1 MDMMADITLPVLPLT
16 AEAFAAFGQVIA
28 AATAA
33 QRYAINEGTAERFHD
48 LARIDTTRDGG
59 RPVLSLFR
67 AMPRPLPLQVKLMER
82 HQLGS
87 QAFMPL
93 GAQRFLVLVAPPG
106 PAPTAQDLRCFI
118 AAPGQGVNFD
128 AGTWHHPLIA
138 LDGGGDFLVIDRAA
152 AEGAPD
158 CDEVPLAVPR
168 VWLQLPS

>member
-1 MDMMADITLPVLPLT
+1 MMADITLPVLPLT

-28 AATAA
+28 ADTAA

-48 LARIDTTRDGG
+48 LARIDTTRAGG

-67 AMPRPLPLQVKLMER
+67 ATPRHLPLQVKLMER

-93 GAQRFLVLVAPPG
+93 GSLRFLVLVAPAG
-106 PAPTAQDLRCFI
+106 PAPTAQGLRCFI
-118 AAPGQGVNFD
+118 ASPGQGVNFD

-158 CDEVPLAVPR
+158 CDEVPLAGPP
-168 VWLQLPS
+168 VWLQLPG

>member
-1 MDMMADITLPVLPLT
+1 MHMADLILPVLPLT
-16 AEAFAAFGQVIA
+16 AEAFAPFGQVIA
-28 AATAA
+28 ADAAT

-48 LARIDTTRDGG
+48 LARIDTTRAGG

-67 AMPRPLPLQVKLMER
+67 ATPRPLPLQVKLMER

-93 GAQRFLVLVAPPG
+93 GGLRFLVLVAPPV

-138 LDGGGDFLVIDRAA
+138 MDGGGDFLVIDRAPA
-152 AEGAPD
+152 DGVPD
-158 CDEVPLAVPR
+158 CEEVALPGPA
-168 VWLQLPS
+168 VWLQLPG

>member
-1 MDMMADITLPVLPLT
+1 MAPIILPVLPLSS
-16 AEAFAAFGQVIA
+16 EAFAPFGQVISA
-28 AATAA
+28 HGAE

-48 LARIDTTRDGG
+48 LARIDTTRAGG

-67 AMPRPLPLQVKLMER
+67 ATPRPLPLQVRLMER

-93 GAQRFLVLVAPPG
+93 GSLRFLVLVAAPG
-106 PAPTAQDLRCFI
+106 PAPTAQDLRGFI
-118 AAPGQGVNFD
+118 AAPGQGVNFN

-152 AEGAPD
+152 SDGAVD
-158 CDEVPLAVPR
+158 CDEAALPGPPA
-168 VWLQLPS
+168 WLHLPG